1 MSLRSIKNEL
11 ALFIVCIFSIII
23 CLELS
28 INEVLIKI
36 VAAVLIVFLMI
47 KIKKQAV
54 KDLYY
59 KMKQLN
65 NRIILLLILN
75 SFWLYIVFAYIAVF
89 LVENKVTVPKSFLP
103 LGKLLAMVIVA
114 PITEE
119 IVFRWAVV
127 EAKEKTNKIISI
139 IIYGVM
145 IFIWNMVHTKSF
157 SVIDIFVVIVGLV
170 LYGIYFTSGNIYY
183 CIIFHGVYNVSAY
196 MFNSPLIGKVISL
209 FKNKYLGIIIFI
221 LLVVDVFLYL
231 KEVKMDDHVIHKKL
245 KN

>member
-127 EAKEKTNKIISI
+127 ESKEKTNKIISI

-170 LYGIYFTSGNIYY
+170 LYGIYFTSGNIY
-183 CIIFHGVYNVSAY
+183 
-196 MFNSPLIGKVISL
+196 PEL
-209 FKNKYLGIIIFI
+209 FMEQFSN
-221 LLVVDVFLYL
+221 
-231 KEVKMDDHVIHKKL
+231 
-245 KN
+245 